1 MLLTDEKI
9 NELKSLISSFDL
21 KEVKQWRT
29 FKVVA
34 STEDSDRSW
43 EIIKASG
50 WDYTNFMK
58 NPVIIANHV
67 YKIENI
73 VGKATSIYVK
83 DNQLIIEWVFS
94 ESNPLWKLLADLY
107 EEWMVKTVSVWFIP
121 KSRDESN
128 KRIITSAELLELS
141 FVAVPCNPNA
151 LSLDQKQLLQSFWLI
166 KKDTSNQQ
174 IPPVTDSSETVSMK
188 CPKDSINNNSS
199 IFNNKNEEVWSSSSL
214 ENCCD
219 GGVNDSTDNSSIE
232 ENSQNSTK
240 EILSTLNDIKAL
252 LETLVD
258 GNTKK
263 LSEANLVAK
272 ETLQNVARTVNQG
285 LASFKKSL

>member
-1 MLLTDEKI
+1 MLLTENQI
-9 NELKSLISSFDL
+9 NELKNIISSFDL
-21 KEVKQWRT
+21 KEVNKWRR
-29 FKVVA
+29 FRVVA
-34 STEDSDRSW
+34 STEDSDRAW
-43 EIIKASG
+43 EIIKANW
-50 WDYTNFMK
+50 WDYKNFMK

-73 VGKATSIYVK
+73 VGKATSIYVM

-107 EEWMVKTVSVWFIP
+107 DEGMVKTVSVWFIP

-151 LSLDQKQLLQSFWLI
+151 LSLDQKQLL
-166 KKDTSNQQ
+166 
-174 IPPVTDSSETVSMK
+174 
-188 CPKDSINNNSS
+188 
-199 IFNNKNEEVWSSSSL
+199 
-214 ENCCD
+214 
-219 GGVNDSTDNSSIE
+219 E
-232 ENSQNSTK
+232 ENG
-240 EILSTLNDIKAL
+240 L
-252 LETLVD
+252 LETQETEEKEISNKEIFSMLTDIKTLLENLVD

-263 LSEANLVAK
+263 LSEANILAK
-272 ETLQNVARTVNQG
+272 ETLQNVARTVNQW

>member
-1 MLLTDEKI
+1 MLLTENQI
-9 NELKSLISSFDL
+9 NELKNLISSFDL
-21 KEVKQWRT
+21 KEVNKWRR
-29 FKVVA
+29 FRVVA
-34 STEDSDRSW
+34 STEDSDRAW
-43 EIIKASG
+43 EIIKANW
-50 WDYTNFMK
+50 WDYKNFMK

-73 VGKATSIYVK
+73 VGKATSIYVM

-107 EEWMVKTVSVWFIP
+107 DEGMVKTVSVWFIP

-151 LSLDQKQLLQSFWLI
+151 LSLDQKQLLEENWMI
-166 KKDTSNQQ
+166 
-174 IPPVTDSSETVSMK
+174 
-188 CPKDSINNNSS
+188 
-199 IFNNKNEEVWSSSSL
+199 EEVKEDDEIS
-214 ENCCD
+214 N
-219 GGVNDSTDNSSIE
+219 
-232 ENSQNSTK
+232 K

-252 LETLVD
+252 LQILVD

-263 LSEANLVAK
+263 LSDANILAK
-272 ETLQNVARTVNQG
+272 ETLQNVARTVNQW
-285 LASFKKSL
+285 LAAFKKSL

>member
-9 NELKSLISSFDL
+9 NELKNLINNLDL

-58 NPVIIANHV
+58 NPVIIANHI

-94 ESNPLWKLLADLY
+94 ESNPLGKLSADLY

-128 KRIITSAELLELS
+128 KRIITNAELLELS

-151 LSLDQKQLLQSFWLI
+151 LSLDQKSLLEEFWLL
-166 KKDTSNQQ
+166 KEK
-174 IPPVTDSSETVSMK
+174 ETLASL
-188 CPKDSINNNSS
+188 SHE
-199 IFNNKNEEVWSSSSL
+199 KNFDDE
-214 ENCCD
+214 D
-219 GGVNDSTDNSSIE
+219 VNDSTTDDTIRKNSE
-232 ENSQNSTK
+232 K

-252 LETLVD
+252 LEVLVD

-263 LSEANLVAK
+263 LSEANILAK
-272 ETLQNVARTVNQG
+272 ETLQNVARTVNQW
-285 LASFKKSL
+285 LSAFKKSL

>member
-9 NELKSLISSFDL
+9 NELKALISSFDL

-151 LSLDQKQLLQSFWLI
+151 LSLDQKSLLEQFWLI
-166 KKDTSNQQ
+166 
-174 IPPVTDSSETVSMK
+174 
-188 CPKDSINNNSS
+188 
-199 IFNNKNEEVWSSSSL
+199 KNEEVWNSSSL

>member
-9 NELKSLISSFDL
+9 NELKNLINNLDL

-94 ESNPLWKLLADLY
+94 ESNPLGKLLADLY

-121 KSRDESN
+121 KSRDEGN
-128 KRIITSAELLELS
+128 KRIITNAELLELS

-151 LSLDQKQLLQSFWLI
+151 LSLDQKSLLEEFWLL
-166 KKDTSNQQ
+166 KEK
-174 IPPVTDSSETVSMK
+174 ETLASL
-188 CPKDSINNNSS
+188 SHE
-199 IFNNKNEEVWSSSSL
+199 KNFDDE
-214 ENCCD
+214 D
-219 GGVNDSTDNSSIE
+219 VNDSTTDDTIRKNSE
-232 ENSQNSTK
+232 K

-252 LETLVD
+252 LEVLVD

-263 LSEANLVAK
+263 LSEANILAK
-272 ETLQNVARTVNQG
+272 ETLQNVARTVNQW
-285 LASFKKSL
+285 LSAFKKSL

>member
-1 MLLTDEKI
+1 MLLTEENIKK
-9 NELKSLISSFDL
+9 LKSLISSFDI

-43 EIIKASG
+43 EIIKANW
-50 WDYTNFMK
+50 WDYSNFMK

-73 VGKATSIYVK
+73 VGKATDIYVK
-83 DNQLIIEWVFS
+83 DNQLIIEWIFS

-121 KSRDESN
+121 KARDEGN
-128 KRIITSAELLELS
+128 KRIITNAELLELS

-151 LSLDQKQLLQSFWLI
+151 LSLDQKTLLEDFWLI
-166 KKDTSNQQ
+166 
-174 IPPVTDSSETVSMK
+174 
-188 CPKDSINNNSS
+188 
-199 IFNNKNEEVWSSSSL
+199 KNEEVWSSSSL
-214 ENCCD
+214 ENNCS
-219 GGVNDSTDNSSIE
+219 GGVKDSTDE
-232 ENSQNSTK
+232 EIIDESSQNSTK

-252 LETLVD
+252 LEILVD

-263 LSEANLVAK
+263 LSEANILAK

-285 LASFKKSL
+285 LSAFKKSL

>member
-1 MLLTDEKI
+1 MLLTEEKI
-9 NELKSLISSFDL
+9 TELKALISSFDI

-43 EIIKASG
+43 EIIKANG
-50 WDYTNFMK
+50 WDYSNFMK

-73 VGKATSIYVK
+73 VGKATDIYVK

-94 ESNPLWKLLADLY
+94 EANPLGKLLGDLY

-121 KSRDESN
+121 KGRDEGN
-128 KRIITSAELLELS
+128 KRIITNAELLELS

-151 LSLDQKQLLQSFWLI
+151 LSLDQKKLLEENWMIEEKSPSFSGT
-166 KKDTSNQQ
+166 KKAG
-174 IPPVTDSSETVSMK
+174 
-188 CPKDSINNNSS
+188 NSS
-199 IFNNKNEEVWSSSSL
+199 DLS
-214 ENCCD
+214 D
-219 GGVNDSTDNSSIE
+219 DNIS
-232 ENSQNSTK
+232 NK

-252 LETLVD
+252 LEILVD

-263 LSEANLVAK
+263 LSEANILAK